1 MYVMFALGNV
11 FVWYHETFK
20 VVISLEQATV
30 VAFRGH
36 NKKKNIVK
44 VLLTFHISS

>member
-36 NKKKNIVK
+36 NKKKTLSK
-44 VLLTFHISS
+44 FY